1 MSRGAFSFVLTTFLL
16 LAAVPCRAIATD
28 EIRFEPSS
36 RVSGTALQLNGAGI
50 RSSHSIRAY
59 AIGLYLGARADSL
72 DSAMAVPGA
81 KRIEI
86 VPLLTL
92 PATLFS
98 KPLVRGFKKNLP
110 KDEFEAMQPR
120 INAFMEQ
127 VLAIEEVKLGSRL
140 AMEWIPGKGTRILV
154 DGRQSGAAIQGD
166 DFFRGLLAIWIGPRP
181 TQDDL
186 KLLLLA
192 GQPGH

>member
-1 MSRGAFSFVLTTFLL
+1 MPLRAFFSVLTTFLL
-16 LAAVPCRAIATD
+16 LATVPCHAIETD
-28 EIRFEPSS
+28 EIRFEPVS
-36 RVSGTALQLNGAGI
+36 RISGAALHLNGAGI

-59 AIGLYLGARADSL
+59 AIGLYLGATAHSL

-86 VPLLTL
+86 APLLTL

-98 KPLVRGFKKNLP
+98 KPLVRGFKKNLS

-120 INAFMEQ
+120 INAFTTQ
-127 VLAIEEVKLGSRL
+127 VLAIEEVKPGTRL

-154 DGRQSGAAIQGD
+154 DGRQSGDAIQGE

-186 KLLLLA
+186 KVQLLT
-192 GQPGH
+192 GKSGN

>member
-1 MSRGAFSFVLTTFLL
+1 MSLRAFFFMVATFLL
-16 LAAVPCRAIATD
+16 LSPIPGRAIETD
-28 EIRFEPSS
+28 EVRFEPVS
-36 RVSGTALQLNGAGI
+36 RVSGTALHLNGAGI

-59 AIGLYLGARADSL
+59 AIGLYLGAAADSL
-72 DSAMAVPGA
+72 DGAMAVPGA

-92 PATLFS
+92 PATMFS
-98 KPLVRGFKKNLP
+98 KPLVRGFRKNLP
-110 KDEFEAMQPR
+110 KDEFDAMQPR
-120 INAFMEQ
+120 INAFTQQ
-127 VLAIEEVKLGSRL
+127 VLAIDEVKLGSRL

-154 DGRQSGAAIQGD
+154 DGQQSGAAIQGE

-186 KLLLLA
+186 KAQLLA
-192 GQPGH
+192 GKSVR

>member
-1 MSRGAFSFVLTTFLL
+1 MSLRAILFVLTTFLL
-16 LAAVPCRAIATD
+16 LAPAPGRAIETV
-28 EIRFEPSS
+28 EVRFEPVS
-36 RVSGTALQLNGAGI
+36 RVSGAALQLNGSGV

-59 AIGLYLGARADSL
+59 AIGLYLGATADSL
-72 DSAMAVPGA
+72 DSAMAAPGA

-86 VPLLTL
+86 VSLLTL
-92 PATLFS
+92 PAALFS

-110 KDEFEAMQPR
+110 KGEFEDMQPR
-120 INAFMEQ
+120 INAFTEQ

-154 DGRQSGAAIQGD
+154 DGRQSGAAIQGE

-186 KLLLLA
+186 KVQLLA
-192 GQPGH
+192 GKRVN

>member
-1 MSRGAFSFVLTTFLL
+1 MSLRAFFFVLTAFLV
-16 LAAVPCRAIATD
+16 LAPAPCHAAETD
-28 EIRFEPSS
+28 EVRFEPVS
-36 RVSGTALQLNGAGI
+36 RVSGAALQLNGAGI
-50 RSSHSIRAY
+50 RSRHSIRAY
-59 AIGLYLGARADSL
+59 AIGLYLGATADSL

-98 KPLVRGFKKNLP
+98 RPLVRGFKKNLP
-110 KDEFEAMQPR
+110 QDEFEAMQPR
-120 INAFMEQ
+120 INAFTEQ

-154 DGRQSGAAIQGD
+154 DGRQSGAAIQGE

-186 KLLLLA
+186 KAQLLA
-192 GQPGH
+192 GKPAN